1 MFLTLTLTFFLYTVP
16 LPPLLKWQSMDLHD
30 TSFTMWPS
38 NSIEHEYF
46 GKTLYIRWL
55 KLTGQLNRI
64 TYSLYFPGCSVCGDD
79 NSQYYEETGMCYKVV
94 AEEKTWQE
102 ASQACI
108 FKGGQLAMPK
118 TASINRIL
126 TEIIRKYLD
135 RWQDFWFGLWYNND
149 GKIQ

>member
-1 MFLTLTLTFFLYTVP
+1 
-16 LPPLLKWQSMDLHD
+16 
-30 TSFTMWPS
+30 
-38 NSIEHEYF
+38 
-46 GKTLYIRWL
+46 
-55 KLTGQLNRI
+55 
-64 TYSLYFPGCSVCGDD
+64 
-79 NSQYYEETGMCYKVV
+79 MCYKVV

-135 RWQDFWFGLWYNND
+135 RWQDFWFGLWYNNV
-149 GKIQ
+149 GKITSKNNLMFKLDSLCNLWL